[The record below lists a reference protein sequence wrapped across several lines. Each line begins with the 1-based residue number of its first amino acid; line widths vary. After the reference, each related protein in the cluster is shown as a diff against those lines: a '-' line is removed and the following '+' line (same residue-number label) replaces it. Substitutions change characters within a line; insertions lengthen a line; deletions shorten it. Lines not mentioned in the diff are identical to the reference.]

1 MHNCISDDTDA
12 DYVNNDFHDECS
24 GFTLNKTKLVF
35 IGIIQLL
42 ISSTSVQFFMAWR
55 LLRRLLITA
64 PELVVGKA
72 ELLGQK
78 RKFATVCAVLRCSS
92 NRKVWNS
99 DFGSFRDNCCIING
113 SHFWGKAYCASFS
126 GSGENGSNYST
137 LGGEAS
143 SQEAK
148 SDRDDP
154 AAALAPVV
162 VPNVFPVV
170 PLLLVGRRPVFP
182 KTTLTIMH
190 IINPSLIHLLR
201 RKVKLGQPYA
211 GVFLKKDE
219 NNEKE
224 VIESLSEIY
233 NVGTFV
239 QIREM
244 QDFGDRLGMVLEGH
258 RRIKIV
264 RAVEDDSTKA
274 DKEEQDSILNQPDVA
289 KSETDDSKN
298 DKKPILLVE
307 TENLPELKYEYTEEL
322 KAMTQEI
329 LKTVRDIAAINP
341 LIRETIMQNLPTTQ
355 RVVDNPVFLSDLG
368 CMLTSAKA
376 EEMQNVLEEMNIKSR
391 LMMVL
396 GLLKKEHE
404 ISKLQAKIGKMVEDK
419 VKQQHKKHLLYEQL
433 KAIKKELGVEKE
445 DKDAVVE
452 KFQERLK
459 ELNVPAHVKEV
470 IDEELQKLSFL
481 DPHSSE
487 FNVSRNYLDWLTKM
501 PWGRQTEENF
511 DLSRAKTVLDN
522 DHYGMDDV
530 KERIFE
536 FIAVSKM
543 KGSVQGKIICL
554 HGPPGVGKTSI
565 ARSIAT
571 ALNREYFRFSV
582 GGMTD
587 VAEIKGHRRTYVG
600 SMPGKIIQC
609 LKKVMSENPLILID
623 EIDKIGHAS
632 YHGDP
637 TSALLELL
645 DPQQNCNFLDHYL
658 DVAVDLSKVLFIC
671 TANVINTI
679 PEPLRDRMEM
689 IEVSGYVAE
698 EKLNIAK
705 KYLIPQTMAEC
716 GIKDGIISIENNS
729 LELLIKQYCRE
740 SGVRNLRKQI
750 EKILRKGAYKLTSGQ
765 AERLVITTENL
776 HEYVGKP
783 IFIHDRLYDY
793 TPPGVVMGMAWTG
806 MGGST
811 FFIET
816 STRKSQESA
825 DKEGSMVIT
834 GHLGDVMKESVLIAH
849 TFAKQFVGKH
859 FPDNRFLES
868 AQLHIHVPQGGVP
881 KDGPSAGCT
890 LVSSIIS
897 LALGKSVRQN
907 IAMTGEIS
915 LTGKILPVGGI
926 KEKARRAEVTCIV
939 LPEGNRNDFFDLPQF
954 IATGLEVHF
963 VDHYSD
969 LFKILFPSMEMSNLS
984 DRE

>member
-1 MHNCISDDTDA
+1 L
-12 DYVNNDFHDECS
+12 NN
-24 GFTLNKTKLVF
+24 TKLLF
-35 IGIIQLL
+35 IFIVQLL
-42 ISSTSVQFFMAWR
+42 ISSTSLQFIMAWR
-55 LLRRLLITA
+55 LLRGVLIAA
-64 PELVVGKA
+64 PEFVVGKA
-72 ELLGQK
+72 ELLGQA
-78 RKFATVCAVLRCSS
+78 RKFATVCAVLHCSS
-92 NRKVWNS
+92 NRKLWNT
-99 DFGSFRDNCCIING
+99 DFGSFRNNWCISFD
-113 SHFWGKAYCASFS
+113 SHFWGKACCASFS

-143 SQEAK
+143 SQAAK
-148 SDRDDP
+148 NEHDDP

-190 IINPSLIHLLR
+190 IINPSLIHLIR

-224 VIESLSEIY
+224 VIESLNEIY

-258 RRIKIV
+258 RQ
-264 RAVEDDSTKA
+264 EH
-274 DKEEQDSILNQPDVA
+274 DSILGEPDVA
-289 KSETDDSKN
+289 KFETDDSKN

-322 KAMTQEI
+322 KVSIGYEVMEMSLCQVILFSFQAMTQEI

-396 GLLKKEHE
+396 GLLKKELE

-445 DKDAVVE
+445 DKDALVE

-783 IFIHDRLYDY
+783 IFIHDRLYDF

-816 STRKSQESA
+816 TTRKSRESA

-849 TFAKQFVGKH
+849 TFAKQFVSKH

-926 KEKARRAEVTCIV
+926 KEKVIAARRAEVTGIV
-939 LPEGNRNDFFDLPQF
+939 LPEGNRNDFFDLPKF
-954 IATGLEVHF
+954 IANGLEVHF

-969 LFKILFPSMEMSNLS
+969 LFKILFPSMEIFNQS
-984 DRE
+984 D

>member
-1 MHNCISDDTDA
+1 
-12 DYVNNDFHDECS
+12 
-24 GFTLNKTKLVF
+24 
-35 IGIIQLL
+35 
-42 ISSTSVQFFMAWR
+42 MAWR
-55 LLRRLLITA
+55 LLRGLLIAA

-99 DFGSFRDNCCIING
+99 DFGFFRHHCCITTD

-148 SDRDDP
+148 SERDDP

-258 RRIKIV
+258 RQ
-264 RAVEDDSTKA
+264 
-274 DKEEQDSILNQPDVA
+274 EQDSILDQPDVA

-298 DKKPILLVE
+298 DKKPILLIE

-926 KEKARRAEVTCIV
+926 KEKVIAARRAEVTGIV

-984 DRE
+984 D

>member
-1 MHNCISDDTDA
+1 
-12 DYVNNDFHDECS
+12 
-24 GFTLNKTKLVF
+24 
-35 IGIIQLL
+35 
-42 ISSTSVQFFMAWR
+42 MAWR
-55 LLRRLLITA
+55 LLRGLLIAA

-78 RKFATVCAVLRCSS
+78 RKFGTVCAVLRCSS

-99 DFGSFRDNCCIING
+99 DFGSFRHHCCITTD

-137 LGGEAS
+137 LGDEAS

-148 SDRDDP
+148 SERDDP

-258 RRIKIV
+258 RQ
-264 RAVEDDSTKA
+264 
-274 DKEEQDSILNQPDVA
+274 EQDSILDQPDVA

-298 DKKPILLVE
+298 DKKPILLIE

-926 KEKARRAEVTCIV
+926 KEKVIAARRAEVTGIV

-984 DRE
+984 D

>member
-1 MHNCISDDTDA
+1 
-12 DYVNNDFHDECS
+12 
-24 GFTLNKTKLVF
+24 
-35 IGIIQLL
+35 
-42 ISSTSVQFFMAWR
+42 MAWR
-55 LLRRLLITA
+55 LLRGLLIAA

-99 DFGSFRDNCCIING
+99 DFGFFRHHCCITTD

-148 SDRDDP
+148 SERDDP

-258 RRIKIV
+258 RQ
-264 RAVEDDSTKA
+264 
-274 DKEEQDSILNQPDVA
+274 EQDSILDQPDVA

-298 DKKPILLVE
+298 DKKPILLIE

-355 RVVDNPVFLSDLG
+355 RVVDNPVFLSDLEKIIFFCLISIAMVKINLG

-926 KEKARRAEVTCIV
+926 KEKVIAARRAEVTGIV

-984 DRE
+984 D

>member
-1 MHNCISDDTDA
+1 L
-12 DYVNNDFHDECS
+12 NN
-24 GFTLNKTKLVF
+24 TKLLF
-35 IGIIQLL
+35 IFIIQLL
-42 ISSTSVQFFMAWR
+42 ISSTSLQFIMAWR
-55 LLRRLLITA
+55 LLRGVLIAA
-64 PELVVGKA
+64 PEFVVGKA
-72 ELLGQK
+72 ELLGQA

-92 NRKVWNS
+92 NRKLWNT
-99 DFGSFRDNCCIING
+99 DFGSFRNNWCISFD
-113 SHFWGKAYCASFS
+113 SHFWGKACCASFS

-143 SQEAK
+143 SQAAK
-148 SDRDDP
+148 NEHDDP

-190 IINPSLIHLLR
+190 IINPSLIHLIR

-224 VIESLSEIY
+224 VIESLNEIY

-244 QDFGDRLGMVLEGH
+244 QDFGDRLGM
-258 RRIKIV
+258 
-264 RAVEDDSTKA
+264 
-274 DKEEQDSILNQPDVA
+274 
-289 KSETDDSKN
+289 
-298 DKKPILLVE
+298 KPILLVE

-355 RVVDNPVFLSDLG
+355 RVVDNP
-368 CMLTSAKA
+368 
-376 EEMQNVLEEMNIKSR
+376 IKSR

-396 GLLKKEHE
+396 GLLKKELE

-582 GGMTD
+582 GGMAD

-783 IFIHDRLYDY
+783 IFIHDRLYDF

-849 TFAKQFVGKH
+849 TFAKQFVSKH

-926 KEKARRAEVTCIV
+926 KEKVIAARRAEVTGIV
-939 LPEGNRNDFFDLPQF
+939 LPEGNRNDFFDLPKF
-954 IATGLEVHF
+954 IANGLEVHF

-969 LFKILFPSMEMSNLS
+969 LFKILFPSMEIFNQS
-984 DRE
+984 D

>member
-705 KYLIPQTMAEC
+705 
-716 GIKDGIISIENNS
+716 
-729 LELLIKQYCRE
+729 YCRE

>member
-1 MHNCISDDTDA
+1 
-12 DYVNNDFHDECS
+12 
-24 GFTLNKTKLVF
+24 
-35 IGIIQLL
+35 
-42 ISSTSVQFFMAWR
+42 MAWR
-55 LLRRLLITA
+55 LLRGVLIAA
-64 PELVVGKA
+64 PEFVVGKA
-72 ELLGQK
+72 ELLGQA
-78 RKFATVCAVLRCSS
+78 RKFATVCAVLHCSS
-92 NRKVWNS
+92 NRKLWNT
-99 DFGSFRDNCCIING
+99 DFGSFRNNWCISFD
-113 SHFWGKAYCASFS
+113 SHFWGKACCASFS

-143 SQEAK
+143 SQAAK
-148 SDRDDP
+148 NEHDDP

-190 IINPSLIHLLR
+190 IINPSLIHLIR

-224 VIESLSEIY
+224 VIESLNEIY

-244 QDFGDRLGMVLEGH
+244 QDFGDRLGM
-258 RRIKIV
+258 
-264 RAVEDDSTKA
+264 
-274 DKEEQDSILNQPDVA
+274 
-289 KSETDDSKN
+289 

-355 RVVDNPVFLSDLG
+355 RVVDNPVFLSDL
-368 CMLTSAKA
+368 A

-396 GLLKKEHE
+396 GLLKKELE

-445 DKDAVVE
+445 DKDALVE

-783 IFIHDRLYDY
+783 IFIHDRLYDF

-816 STRKSQESA
+816 TTRKSRESA

-849 TFAKQFVGKH
+849 TFAKQFVSKH

-926 KEKARRAEVTCIV
+926 KEKVIAARRAEVTGIV
-939 LPEGNRNDFFDLPQF
+939 LPEGNRNDFFDLPKF
-954 IATGLEVHF
+954 IANGLEVHF

-969 LFKILFPSMEMSNLS
+969 LFKILFPSMEIFNQS
-984 DRE
+984 D

>member
-1 MHNCISDDTDA
+1 LQCMYMYT
-12 DYVNNDFHDECS
+12 VELDECS
-24 GFTLNKTKLVF
+24 GFTLNNTKLLF
-35 IGIIQLL
+35 IFIIQLL
-42 ISSTSVQFFMAWR
+42 ISSTSLQFIMAWR
-55 LLRRLLITA
+55 LLRGVLLAA
-64 PELVVGKA
+64 PEFVVGKA
-72 ELLGQK
+72 ELLGQA

-92 NRKVWNS
+92 NRKLWNT
-99 DFGSFRDNCCIING
+99 DFGSFRNNWCISFD
-113 SHFWGKAYCASFS
+113 SHFWGKACCASFS

-143 SQEAK
+143 SQAAK
-148 SDRDDP
+148 NEHDDP

-190 IINPSLIHLLR
+190 IINPSLIHLIR

-224 VIESLSEIY
+224 VIESLNEIY

-258 RRIKIV
+258 RQ
-264 RAVEDDSTKA
+264 EH
-274 DKEEQDSILNQPDVA
+274 DSILGEPDVA
-289 KSETDDSKN
+289 KFETDDSKN

-396 GLLKKEHE
+396 GLLKKELE

-582 GGMTD
+582 G
-587 VAEIKGHRRTYVG
+587 VERTLDRCL
-600 SMPGKIIQC
+600 C

-849 TFAKQFVGKH
+849 TFAKQFVSKQ

-926 KEKARRAEVTCIV
+926 KEKVIAARRAEVTGIV
-939 LPEGNRNDFFDLPQF
+939 LPEGNRNDFFDLPKF
-954 IATGLEVHF
+954 IANGLEVHF

-969 LFKILFPSMEMSNLS
+969 LFKILFPSMEIFNQS
-984 DRE
+984 D